1 MIIKRRKKRRVWGW
15 GYTCSFPLHS
25 IPFIKYTSVHGWNT
39 PTVRDSI
46 EIFRSKSFPVMY
58 PAIS

>member
-46 EIFRSKSFPVMY
+46 EIFRSKSFPV
-58 PAIS
+58 